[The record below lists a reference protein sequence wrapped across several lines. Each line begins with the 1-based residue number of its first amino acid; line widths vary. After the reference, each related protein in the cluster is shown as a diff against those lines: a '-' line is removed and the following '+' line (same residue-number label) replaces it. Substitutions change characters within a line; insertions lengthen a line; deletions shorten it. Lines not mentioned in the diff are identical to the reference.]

1 MPFIIDQGL
10 CAACG
15 SCVGN
20 CPNRAI
26 VMRGEQYFITDM
38 CCDCGVCLAYCSTG
52 AIKKGLVK
60 TEFDNKKTDR
70 ALKEKLSLKRNIVAM
85 KFADKAPDGVR
96 IEDGPTFWCA
106 ICGDIFEGQD
116 EPVFFSGMASSCGGS
131 KNIGIGSRKVAKEDF
146 DAVINAQVVG
156 EGNLYATKDL
166 LAKNRALFPR
176 YPKVYGGM
184 VLGSLGTVARPDIIL
199 FPVNGHQL
207 SMISTAYSF
216 ETAELMTGY
225 AGKSTCLMSI
235 TFPFIENKP
244 VFTPGDHR
252 YLRPAIMAG
261 AHLCASRTRNSLCVC
276 LIGWCRVCSEILTGR
291 SMRRSENDRIFCC
304 NGRSRCYGKST

>member
-1 MPFIIDQGL
+1 MPFIIDQEV

-26 VMRGEQYFITDM
+26 VMRGEQYFITNM
-38 CCDCGVCLAYCSTG
+38 CCDCGVCLGYCSTD
-52 AIKKGLVK
+52 AIKKGP
-60 TEFDNKKTDR
+60 TRAEFDNKKVT
-70 ALKEKLSLKRNIVAM
+70 ATLKEKLSLKRDIVAM

-96 IEDGPTFWCA
+96 VEEGPTFWCA
-106 ICGDIFEGQD
+106 ICGDIFEGSGD
-116 EPVFFSGMASSCGGS
+116 PVFFSGMASSCGGS
-131 KNIGIGSRKVAKEDF
+131 KNVGIGSSKVTKDVFEM
-146 DAVINAQVVG
+146 VINAQVVG
-156 EGNLYATKDL
+156 EGNLYVSKDL

-184 VLGSLGTVARPDIIL
+184 VLGSLARMNRPDIIL

-216 ETAELMTGY
+216 ETAELITGY

-244 VFTPGDHR
+244 VFTPGDHGGR
-252 YLRPAIMAG
+252 SFMRLKDEEII
-261 AHLCASRTRNSLCVC
+261 VC
-276 LIGWCRVCSEILTGR
+276 LPYRLIPGLVRNL
-291 SMRRSENDRIFCC
+291 DRTV
-304 NGRSRCYGKST
+304 YAQKEM

>member
-1 MPFIIDQGL
+1 MPFIIDQEL

-26 VMRGEQYFITDM
+26 VMRGEQYFITNM
-38 CCDCGVCLAYCSTG
+38 CCDCGVCLAYCSTD
-52 AIKKGLVK
+52 AIKKGSVK
-60 TEFDNKKTDR
+60 AEFDNKKTDR

-85 KFADKAPDGVR
+85 KFADTAPDGVR
-96 IEDGPTFWCA
+96 VEDGPTFWCA
-106 ICGDIFEGQD
+106 ICGDIFDGQ
-116 EPVFFSGMASSCGGS
+116 EAPVFFTGMASSCGGS

-146 DAVINAQVVG
+146 DMVINAQVVG

-166 LAKNRALFPR
+166 LAKNRGLFPR

-184 VLGSLGTVARPDIIL
+184 VLGSLEKVSKPDIIL

-216 ETAELMTGY
+216 ETAELITGY

-235 TFPFIENKP
+235 TIPFIENRP
-244 VFTPGDHR
+244 VFTPGDH
-252 YLRPAIMAG
+252 G
-261 AHLCASRTRNSLCVC
+261 GRTFMRLQDEEIVVC
-276 LIGWCRVCSEILTGR
+276 LPYRLVPGLVRNL
-291 SMRRSENDRIFCC
+291 DRTVYAQVIQ
-304 NGRSRCYGKST
+304 

>member
-244 VFTPGDHR
+244 VFTPGDH
-252 YLRPAIMAG
+252 G
-261 AHLCASRTRNSLCVC
+261 GRTFMRLQDEELVVC
-276 LIGWCRVCSEILTGR
+276 LPYRLVPGLLRNL
-291 SMRRSENDRIFCC
+291 DRTVYAQV
-304 NGRSRCYGKST
+304 RE